1 VDVFAY
7 SEDGAVYVAY
17 LSPVGS
23 EEEIVSSSDFY
34 QCDPQEAFNIS
45 SVRQMVSEI
54 DLPLEDC
61 FTLTKHNQ
69 SLTETEYLEYDY
81 SRS

>member
-1 VDVFAY
+1 MYRCLGEYFEVSVSEVGGCVRFDQVDVFAY

-34 QCDPQEAFNIS
+34 HCDPQEAFNIS

-54 DLPLEDC
+54 DLPL
-61 FTLTKHNQ
+61 
-69 SLTETEYLEYDY
+69 
-81 SRS
+81 